1 MLTQPTT
8 LDSSAAGR
16 TLIAALALAVTAAL
30 GACGAGEEAVSQELS
45 VQQQR
50 EAAAL
55 QRAHQLNADAMGK
68 IKNERA
74 VQKSSSN

>member
-8 LDSSAAGR
+8 FYSSAAGR
-16 TLIAALALAVTAAL
+16 TLIAALALAATATL

-74 VQKSSSN
+74 VQKGPTH

>member
-1 MLTQPTT
+1 MLTQQTT
-8 LDSSAAGR
+8 TRTNHPGR
-16 TLIAALALAVTAAL
+16 TWMAALTLAATAAL
-30 GACGAGEEAVSQELS
+30 GACGAGEEAVTQELS

-74 VQKSSSN
+74 VQRSQPN